1 VAGVLVGLAGAAGI
15 PAMLAHMT
23 RPLPNLSIPPELLP
37 ADGRFGSGPSRVRPE
52 AVAAL
57 AEAAPT
63 YLGTSHRQSRVR
75 SLVGRIRSGIAE
87 LFGIP
92 EGYEVALGNGGASAF
107 WDVAVFCLV
116 EARSQHCSFGE
127 FSARF
132 AAAVAA
138 APHLEPPDVLVS
150 PAGSHP
156 LPVAID
162 GIDAYALTHNETSTG
177 VSMEVARPG
186 GAGTGLVLVDGTSA
200 AGGMAVDP
208 TAFDA
213 YYFSPQKCFA
223 ADGGLWLAVL
233 SSAAIERAERL
244 VGGGRYVPSSLDLVA
259 ALESSRKDQTTNTP
273 ALGTLFLLGNQLEW
287 ILAQGGL
294 AWSAAR
300 SATSSG
306 ILYTWA
312 ERSALASPFVADP
325 AMRSP
330 VVVTI
335 DFDGAVDAASLAAVL
350 RANGILDT
358 EPYRKLGR
366 NQLRIATF
374 PAIEPSD
381 VEALTACIDY
391 VLERLV
397 D

>member
-1 VAGVLVGLAGAAGI
+1 
-15 PAMLAHMT
+15 MLAHMT
-23 RPLPNLSIPPELLP
+23 QPLPAIAIPAELLP
-37 ADGRFGSGPSRVRPE
+37 GDGRFGSGPSKVRAD

-57 AEAAPT
+57 AAAAPT
-63 YLGTSHRQSRVR
+63 YLGTSHRQQRVR
-75 SLVGRIRSGIAE
+75 SVVGRIRSGIAD
-87 LFGIP
+87 LFRIP
-92 EGYEVALGNGGASAF
+92 EGYEVALGNGGASTF
-107 WDVAVFCLV
+107 WDIAVFCLV

-132 AAAVAA
+132 AAAAAA
-138 APHLEPPDVLVS
+138 APHLEAPDVLVS
-150 PAGSHP
+150 PPGSHP
-156 LPVAID
+156 LPVATD

-177 VSMEVARPG
+177 VCMDVIRPS
-186 GAGTGLVLVDGTSA
+186 GAEGLVLVDGTSA
-200 AGGMAVDP
+200 AGGMALDP
-208 TAFDA
+208 LAFDA

-233 SSAAIERAERL
+233 SPAAVERSERL
-244 VGGGRYVPSSLDLVA
+244 VGGGRYVPGSLDLLA

-273 ALGTLFLLGNQLEW
+273 ALATLFLLANQLEW
-287 ILAQGGL
+287 ILEQGGL

-300 SATSSG
+300 SAASSG
-306 ILYTWA
+306 ILYDWA
-312 ERSALASPFVADP
+312 ERSALAAPFVTDP

-330 VVVTI
+330 VVATV
-335 DFDGAVDAASLAAVL
+335 DFDDAVDAGALAAVL
-350 RANGILDT
+350 RANGLLDT

-374 PAIEPSD
+374 PAIEPAD

-391 VLERLV
+391 VLERLA